1 MFSPLNCAFV
11 CFAGQGSRN
20 ASILAYLCFESKY
33 STVPALLLTAVPAVW
48 WTKRGWATW
57 AHLSHLPRWMAGI
70 AWIGCPPRRFF
81 YGLGGKKVEHKVLL
95 FAFFDLAQLQKL
107 IFIVNLRLPKKVTQ
121 FRSNHFFQTHHGF
134 GGFFVYFFRSV
145 GDGVGDAKGR
155 GNWVSC
161 GGGEV

>member
-11 CFAGQGSRN
+11 CFAGQGSCN

-48 WTKRGWATW
+48 WPKRGWATW

-70 AWIGCPPRRFF
+70 AWIGCLPRRFF

-95 FAFFDLAQLQKL
+95 FAFFRFSTVTKIVFYCKFTYTKKKL
-107 IFIVNLRLPKKVTQ
+107 HNLGRT
-121 FRSNHFFQTHHGF
+121 FFFQTHHGF
-134 GGFFVYFFRSV
+134 GGFFCLLFSV
-145 GDGVGDAKGR
+145 GGR
-155 GNWVSC
+155 WRRGRE
-161 GGGEV
+161 GQRELG